1 MDENPCSDVGPT
13 FHCLSLPAAHAG
25 PIKKRPYIT
34 AYKSIIRAFWRFF
47 LCRVT
52 LRASEIPSLQF
63 ELQGLNSTC
72 SGFPCIVTDFAIA
85 CTLLWLASTHIW
97 SADFCSGSALHH
109 DYDWKFSLWAW
120 IEQPMGVSLA
130 SFTGMSSVNPSRGPS
145 PDPGP
150 GRWGSA

>member
-52 LRASEIPSLQF
+52 LRASEIT
-63 ELQGLNSTC
+63 LNSN
-72 SGFPCIVTDFAIA
+72 SEPLNSEIMM
-85 CTLLWLASTHIW
+85 
-97 SADFCSGSALHH
+97 
-109 DYDWKFSLWAW
+109 SL
-120 IEQPMGVSLA
+120 
-130 SFTGMSSVNPSRGPS
+130 
-145 PDPGP
+145 
-150 GRWGSA
+150 GRAYQK